1 MDGLMGVVRRTT
13 VDGFGFTMQDVRQDD
28 RVWNDLLG
36 CLDSCMNSLDG
47 SCGVLD
53 WKGLDCTV

>member
-1 MDGLMGVVRRTT
+1 MGVVRRTT